1 MKRVEHDEIRRSI
14 CAFDCP
20 DACGL
25 LGYVKDG
32 QLVAVAGDPDHP
44 VTRGHI
50 CAKVAFDHRR
60 VHGPNRLREPLRRTG
75 PKGSAEFEPIC
86 WDEAIELIAANFK
99 RAIAEHGA
107 EAILPYSYAGTMG
120 IVNYNIGHRFFH
132 KLGASQLRRS
142 ICSAAGNAGWM
153 YSNGANRGIDP
164 EETAES
170 RYIVAWGANLVSANV
185 HQMALVQEA
194 RRKGAKFV
202 VIDVHRNKT
211 GDAADWFIPIRP
223 GTDAALALGL
233 MHVIVAED
241 LHDRDWI
248 ESHTSGFEQLQ
259 ERLPRFPPER
269 VGAITG
275 VPAEDVRRLAREYA
289 TTQPSFIR
297 IGNGIQHHDNGGMCV
312 RNIACLPAL
321 TGAWRRRGGGAMK
334 SNRGYSAMNER
345 ALQRP
350 DLMPGPCRTINM
362 NQLGT
367 ALTELDDPP
376 VMAMYV
382 YNSNPAAVAPSQEKV
397 LRGLAREDLF
407 LAVHDVVLTDT
418 CRFAD
423 VVLPATT
430 SWEHQDMYD
439 SYWHLHLGLAD
450 PAIPRVGQAKPNIE
464 VFQLLAAAMGLDDA
478 CFAESSEDVI
488 REALDNP
495 GNECLEGVTLERL
508 RQDRLVRVGP
518 AERHQPVTELY
529 SDTMAQHGHDP
540 LPAWTP
546 LPEAGEGL
554 WLITP
559 PNHYFLNSS
568 LAGVDELRA
577 RERRPTLQIS
587 AADAKARGIAEGD
600 LVRAFNARGAVEL
613 HAQVADTVQPGV
625 VVSQGVW
632 WPGRSRGGRGV
643 NATTPDRVA
652 DMAGGAVFFSNKVEV
667 VRLGGD

>member
-1 MKRVEHDEIRRSI
+1 MKHIEHDEIKRSI

-25 LGYVKDG
+25 IGYVKAG
-32 QLVAVAGDPDHP
+32 QLVGVGGDPDHP
-44 VTRGHI
+44 ATRGHI
-50 CAKVAFDHRR
+50 CAKVAFDHHR

-75 PKGSAEFEPIC
+75 AKGSGQFEPIS
-86 WDEAIELIAANFK
+86 WGEAIETIAANFRRVK
-99 RAIAEHGA
+99 AEHGP

-120 IVNYNIGHRFFH
+120 IVNYNIGHRFFY

-142 ICSAAGNAGWM
+142 ICSAAGNAGYM
-153 YSNGANRGIDP
+153 YSNGPNRGIDP
-164 EETAES
+164 EETVDS
-170 RYIVAWGANLVSANV
+170 KYVIAWGANLVSANV

-223 GTDAALALGL
+223 GTDGALALGL

-241 LHDRDWI
+241 LHDKDWI
-248 ESHTSGFEQLQ
+248 VRHTSGFEQLR
-259 ERLPRFPPER
+259 ERLLQFPPER
-269 VGAITG
+269 VADITG
-275 VPAEDVRRLAREYA
+275 VPAEDVRQLAREFA
-289 TTQPSFIR
+289 TTQPAFIR

-321 TGAWRRRGGGAMK
+321 VGAWRHRGGGAMK

-350 DLMPGPCRTINM
+350 DLMAKPARVINM
-362 NQLGT
+362 NQLGL
-367 ALTELDDPP
+367 ALTEIDDPP

-397 LRGLAREDLF
+397 IRGLERENLF
-407 LAVHDVVLTDT
+407 LAVHDVVMTDT
-418 CRFAD
+418 CRYAD

-430 SWEHQDMYD
+430 NWEHQDLYD
-439 SYWHLHLGLAD
+439 SYWHLYAGVAE
-450 PAIPRVGQAKPNIE
+450 PAIDPVGQAKPNIE
-464 VFQLLAAAMGLDDA
+464 VFQLLAKAMGFADP
-478 CFAESSEDVI
+478 CFAESTEDVI
-488 REALDNP
+488 RAALNNPDNA
-495 GNECLEGVTLERL
+495 CLEGVTFERL
-508 RQDRLVRVGP
+508 RDEGPLRVGP
-518 AERHQPVTELY
+518 RQKHQPFTELY
-529 SDTMAQHGHDP
+529 SDEMAQHGHDP

-546 LPEAGEGL
+546 LPESGEGL

-568 LAGVDELRA
+568 LAGVDELVA
-577 RERRPTLQIS
+577 REGRPTLQIS
-587 AADAKARGIAEGD
+587 AADAHARGIADGD
-600 LVRAFNARGAVEL
+600 RVRAVNGRGAVDL
-613 HAQVADTVQPGV
+613 HACITDAVQPGV

-632 WPGRSRGGRGV
+632 WPGNSPGGRGV

-667 VRLGGD
+667 KRLTPS